1 MSLADNIRRY
11 RERKNIT
18 QKELAETVGIT
29 QQALSLF
36 EQGVKVPGIITAV
49 DIAKTLDTTV
59 EQLVDGQTAENKN
72 VKSTR
77 HFETQEVKK
86 DGST

>member
-1 MSLADNIRRY
+1 MSLADNIRHY

-59 EQLVDGQTAENKN
+59 EQLVDGQTAERTDEN
-72 VKSTR
+72 
-77 HFETQEVKK
+77 ET
-86 DGST
+86 

>member
-1 MSLADNIRRY
+1 MSLADNIRHY
-11 RERKNIT
+11 REKKNIT

-49 DIAKTLDTTV
+49 DIAKNLDTTV
-59 EQLVDGQTAENKN
+59 EQLVNRKEQTE
-72 VKSTR
+72 
-77 HFETQEVKK
+77 
-86 DGST
+86 

>member
-1 MSLADNIRRY
+1 MSTTLVVFFCESGKEEKIMSLADNIRHY

-59 EQLVDGQTAENKN
+59 EQLVDGQTE
-72 VKSTR
+72 
-77 HFETQEVKK
+77 E
-86 DGST
+86 